1 MGMPLA
7 TPPATAAP
15 FSPVDPE
22 TIRALEERAF
32 NAWPA
37 RQSVLQGGWV
47 FRLSGGFTKRANS
60 VNAIEAG
67 ASFSG
72 VRAAAEALYACHGLP
87 PVFRISP
94 LAHPDADQELADAG
108 YTHFDPSLVMA
119 TTGLD
124 AAQAHA
130 CVQIETTPT
139 AAWLDGFAAANGVQV
154 KNHAFHHA
162 MVHAIALPCA
172 FASLRD
178 GAGQTIGFGLA
189 VLERGAIGLYD
200 IVVDPALRGQGHG
213 RGLVCALLQW
223 GRDVGAGSAYLQVRA
238 VNGVARSLYAGL
250 GFAEVYQYH
259 YRIPPVRA

>member
-1 MGMPLA
+1 MPFD
-7 TPPATAAP
+7 TPP
-15 FSPVDPE
+15 SPHTCAHPDTTV
-22 TIRALEERAF
+22 RALEERAF

-37 RQSVLQGGWV
+37 RQSVLHGGWV

-60 VNAIEAG
+60 VNAVEAG

-72 VRAAAEALYACHGLP
+72 VRAAAEALYARHGLP
-87 PVFRISP
+87 PVFRMSP
-94 LAHPDADQELADAG
+94 LAPARADPELADAG
-108 YTHFDPSLVMA
+108 YTHFDPSLVMTA
-119 TTGLD
+119 GLD

-130 CVQIETTPT
+130 GVQIDATPSAT
-139 AAWLDGFAAANGVQV
+139 WLDGFAAANGVRV
-154 KNHAFHHA
+154 PYHAIHHG

-200 IVVDPALRGQGHG
+200 IVVDPAFRGQGHG
-213 RGLVCALLQW
+213 RALVCALLQW
-223 GRDVGAGSAYLQVRA
+223 GRDAGAVSAYLQVRA
-238 VNGVARSLYAGL
+238 VNEAARRLYSWL

-259 YRIPPVRA
+259 YRIPALKS

>member
-1 MGMPLA
+1 MA
-7 TPPATAAP
+7 IAAQ
-15 FSPVDPE
+15 STSVGPE

-37 RQSVLQGGWV
+37 RQSVLHGGWV

-60 VNAIEAG
+60 VNALASN

-72 VRAAAEALYACHGLP
+72 VRAAAEALYARHGLP

-94 LAHPDADQELADAG
+94 LAPTTADQELADAG

-119 TTGLD
+119 TAGLD

-139 AAWLDGFAAANGVQV
+139 AAWLDGFAAANGVAAQ
-154 KNHAFHHA
+154 NHAVHHA

-172 FASLRD
+172 FATLHD
-178 GAGQTIGFGLA
+178 GAGRTIGFGLA
-189 VLERGAIGLYD
+189 VLERGPSGSMTSWSILPFAGGAMAVFLC
-200 IVVDPALRGQGHG
+200 ARCCSGGAMWG
-213 RGLVCALLQW
+213 RGRLICRCGRSMGWLSGCMRGW
-223 GRDVGAGSAYLQVRA
+223 GLWRFMGTTI
-238 VNGVARSLYAGL
+238 
-250 GFAEVYQYH
+250 GF
-259 YRIPPVRA
+259 RR

>member
-1 MGMPLA
+1 MSLAMPMA
-7 TPPATAAP
+7 IAAQ
-15 FSPVDPE
+15 STPVDPE

-37 RQSVLQGGWV
+37 RQSVLHGGWV

-60 VNAIEAG
+60 VNALASN

-72 VRAAAEALYACHGLP
+72 VRAAAEALYARHGLP

-94 LAHPDADQELADAG
+94 LAPAAADQELADAG
-108 YTHFDPSLVMA
+108 YTYFDPSLVMA
-119 TTGLD
+119 TAGLD

-130 CVQIETTPT
+130 CVQIESTST
-139 AAWLDGFAAANGVQV
+139 AAWLDGFAAANGVQAQ
-154 KNHAFHHA
+154 NHAVHHA

-172 FASLRD
+172 FATLHD
-178 GAGQTIGFGLA
+178 GAGRTIGFGLA

-200 IVVDPALRGQGHG
+200 IVVDPSLRGRGHG
-213 RGLVCALLQW
+213 SSLVRALLQW

-238 VNGVARSLYAGL
+238 VNGGARSLYAGL

-259 YRIPPVRA
+259 YRIPPAKV

>member
-1 MGMPLA
+1 MSLAMPMA
-7 TPPATAAP
+7 IAAQ
-15 FSPVDPE
+15 STSVGPE

-37 RQSVLQGGWV
+37 RQSVLHGGWV

-60 VNAIEAG
+60 VNALASN

-72 VRAAAEALYACHGLP
+72 VRAAAEALYIRHGLP

-94 LAHPDADQELADAG
+94 LAPAAADQELAKAG
-108 YTHFDPSLVMA
+108 YTYFDPSLVMA
-119 TTGLD
+119 TAGLD

-130 CVQIETTPT
+130 CVKIETTPT
-139 AAWLDGFAAANGVQV
+139 AAWLDGFAAANGVAAQ
-154 KNHAFHHA
+154 NHAVHHS

-172 FASLRD
+172 FATLHD
-178 GAGQTIGFGLA
+178 GAGRTMGFGLA

-213 RGLVCALLQW
+213 SGLVRALLQW

-238 VNGVARSLYAGL
+238 VNGVAQRLYAGL
-250 GFAEVYQYH
+250 GFGEVYQYH
-259 YRIPPVRA
+259 YRIPPVKG

>member
-1 MGMPLA
+1 MA
-7 TPPATAAP
+7 IAAQ
-15 FSPVDPE
+15 STSVGPE

-37 RQSVLQGGWV
+37 RQSVLHGGWV

-60 VNAIEAG
+60 VNALASN

-72 VRAAAEALYACHGLP
+72 VRAAAEALYARHGLP
-87 PVFRISP
+87 PLFRISP
-94 LAHPDADQELADAG
+94 LAPAAADQELADAG

-139 AAWLDGFAAANGVQV
+139 AAWLDGFAAANGVAAQ
-154 KNHAFHHA
+154 NHAVHHS

-172 FASLRD
+172 FASLHD
-178 GAGQTIGFGLA
+178 GAGRTIGFGLA
-189 VLERGAIGLYD
+189 VLERGAIGLFD

-250 GFAEVYQYH
+250 GFVEVYGYH
-259 YRIPPVRA
+259 YQIPPVKA

>member
-1 MGMPLA
+1 M
-7 TPPATAAP
+7 PPATLAP
-15 FSPVDPE
+15 ATPTSPE

-37 RQSVLQGGWV
+37 RQSVLHGGWV
-47 FRLSGGFTKRANS
+47 LRLSGGFTKRANS
-60 VNAIEAG
+60 VNAVEAG
-67 ASFSG
+67 APFTG
-72 VRAAAEALYACHGLP
+72 VRAAAEAVYARHGLP

-94 LAHPDADQELADAG
+94 LAHAHADQELADAG

-130 CVQIETTPT
+130 GVQIDTVPT
-139 AAWLDGFAAANGVQV
+139 AAWLDGFAAANGVQAQ
-154 KNHAFHHA
+154 NHAIHHA

-178 GAGQTIGFGLA
+178 GEGNTIGFGLA

-223 GRDVGAGSAYLQVRA
+223 GRDAGAASAYLQVRG
-238 VNGVARSLYAGL
+238 VNEVARRLYARL
-250 GFAEVYQYH
+250 GFVDVYGYH
-259 YRIPPVRA
+259 YRIPPVTV

>member
-1 MGMPLA
+1 MGMSLAMPLA
-7 TPPATAAP
+7 IAAQSTP
-15 FSPVDPE
+15 VGPE

-37 RQSVLQGGWV
+37 RQSVLHGGWV

-60 VNAIEAG
+60 VNALASN

-72 VRAAAEALYACHGLP
+72 VRAAAEALYARHGLP

-94 LAHPDADQELADAG
+94 LAPTTADQELADAG

-119 TTGLD
+119 TAGLD
-124 AAQAHA
+124 AAQAHV

-139 AAWLDGFAAANGVQV
+139 AAWLDGFAAANGVAAQ
-154 KNHAFHHA
+154 NHAVHHA

-172 FASLRD
+172 FATLHD
-178 GAGQTIGFGLA
+178 GAGRTIGFGLA

-238 VNGVARSLYAGL
+238 VNGVAQRLYAGL
-250 GFAEVYQYH
+250 GFGEVYQYH
-259 YRIPPVRA
+259 YRIPPVKG

>member
-1 MGMPLA
+1 MGMSFAVPLA
-7 TPPATAAP
+7 TPAP
-15 FSPVDPE
+15 SNRASPE
-22 TIRALEERAF
+22 TIRALEERSF

-37 RQSVLQGGWV
+37 RQSVLQAGWV

-72 VRAAAEALYACHGLP
+72 VRDAAEALYSRHGLP

-94 LAHPDADQELADAG
+94 LAPAAANQELADAG
-108 YTHFDPSLVMA
+108 YTYFDPSLVMA

-139 AAWLDGFAAANGVQV
+139 AAWLDGFAAANGVQAQ
-154 KNHAFHHA
+154 NHAVHHA

-172 FASLRD
+172 FATLHD
-178 GAGQTIGFGLA
+178 GAGRTIGFGLA

-200 IVVDPALRGQGHG
+200 IVVDPALRGRGHG
-213 RGLVCALLQW
+213 SVLVRALLQW
-223 GRDVGAGSAYLQVRA
+223 GCDVGAGSAYLQVRA
-238 VNGVARSLYAGL
+238 VNGVAQRLYAGL
-250 GFAEVYQYH
+250 GFGEVYQYH
-259 YRIPPVRA
+259 YRIPPVKG